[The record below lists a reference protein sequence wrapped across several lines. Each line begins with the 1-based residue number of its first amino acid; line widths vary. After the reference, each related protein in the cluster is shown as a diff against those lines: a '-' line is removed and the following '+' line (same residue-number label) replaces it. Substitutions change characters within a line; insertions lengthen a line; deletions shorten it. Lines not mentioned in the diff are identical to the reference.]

1 MDSSEA
7 MKSHVSEQIRGK
19 QEQSAYILQLER
31 GIEDNKIERNS
42 NTNELDQLENDL
54 VPEETFE
61 KKKNTHN
68 KCWNFMKKR
77 IYMKN

>member
-1 MDSSEA
+1 MKLNKKNMSRSIEKDIQINKEKEVYKNIGWNEPHHEVDSSEA

-42 NTNELDQLENDL
+42 N
-54 VPEETFE
+54 
-61 KKKNTHN
+61 K
-68 KCWNFMKKR
+68 
-77 IYMKN
+77 